1 MACLLIP
8 AAYGASSHFYHI
20 RLFKTFYFFFFF
32 PKEELINSH
41 VYLSGFAE
49 AVFHSTTWPG
59 DLSLLSREE

>member
-1 MACLLIP
+1 M
-8 AAYGASSHFYHI
+8 GHQV
-20 RLFKTFYFFFFF
+20 TFITSGYLKHFFFFF
-32 PKEELINSH
+32 PKEEFINSH